1 MEEKMNLAESV
12 WESTLPILKEELST
26 ATYCSYIEDLKVVD
40 LRDRLLIL
48 ETDEEFVKKMLTDRY
63 AQTIEDALY
72 RAGGRE
78 YKIKVV
84 MPGEMEVPSARQ
96 EDETSTSINPK
107 YTFDTF
113 IIGSS
118 NKFAHA
124 AAVAVAQ
131 NPGKRYNP
139 LFIYGDVGLGKTH
152 LLHAVGNAIADATPT
167 ASIMYV
173 TSEKF
178 TNELIFAIR
187 NDKNEEF
194 RKKYRSVDV
203 LMVDDI
209 QFLSNKEGTQEE
221 FFHTFNALYE
231 HQKQIIISSDK
242 PPREIPAL
250 EERLCSRFGW
260 GLVADI
266 QKPDYETRIAILE
279 KKAITENMQVPGDV
293 LRFIAEH
300 TQTNI
305 RELEGSLTRV
315 MAHSELRGVPV
326 SVELAAEALKDSLTA
341 APEKPVIDIP
351 YIQSVVTKHFKL
363 SPGDLSSKR
372 RSAEVVTP
380 RQIAMYLCRTLTDA
394 SLEKIGECFGG
405 RHYST
410 VIHAVDKVTEDIAKD
425 PVFASEMDD
434 IKRKIE
440 E

>member
-1 MEEKMNLAESV
+1 MEDKMNLAESV
-12 WESTLPILKEELST
+12 WGKTLPILKDELST
-26 ATYCSYIEDLKVVD
+26 ATYLSYIEDLKVVD
-40 LRDRLLIL
+40 LKDRLLIL
-48 ETDEEFVKKMLTDRY
+48 ETNEEFVQKTLIDRY
-63 AQTIEDALY
+63 TQTIEDALY

-78 YKIKVV
+78 FRIKVV
-84 MPGEMEVPSARQ
+84 MPGEMEPPTARQ
-96 EDETSTSINPK
+96 ENDSSASINPK

-152 LLHAVGNAIADATPT
+152 LLHAVGNAIAENTPT

-187 NDKNEEF
+187 NDRNEEF

-231 HQKQIIISSDK
+231 HQNQIIISSDK

-279 KKAITENMQVPGDV
+279 NKAICEHMQVPGDV
-293 LRFIAEH
+293 LRFIAER

-326 SVELAAEALKDSLTA
+326 SVELAAEALKDSLTT
-341 APEKPVIDIP
+341 PEKPAIDIP
-351 YIQSVVTKHFKL
+351 YIQAVVTKHYKL
-363 SPGDLSSKR
+363 SVGDLISKR
-372 RSAEVVTP
+372 RNQEVVAP
-380 RQIAMYLCRTLTDA
+380 RQIAMYLCRTMTDV
-394 SLEKIGECFGG
+394 SLEKIGEGFGG

-410 VIHAVDKVTEDIAKD
+410 VIYAVDKVTEDIAKD
-425 PVFASEMDD
+425 PAFASEMDD

>member
-1 MEEKMNLAESV
+1 MNLAESV
-12 WESTLPILKEELST
+12 WKKTLPLLKDELST
-26 ATYCSYIEDLKVVD
+26 ATYLSYIEDLKVVD
-40 LRDRLLIL
+40 LKDRLFIL
-48 ETDEEFVKKMLTDRY
+48 ETNEEFVKKTLIDRY
-63 AQTIEDALY
+63 APTIENALY
-72 RAGGRE
+72 RAGGRD
-78 YKIKVV
+78 YRIKVV
-84 MPGEMEVPSARQ
+84 MPGEMEGSAVRQ
-96 EDETSTSINPK
+96 EDDSSASINPK

-152 LLHAVGNAIADATPT
+152 LLHAVGNAIAENTPS

-231 HQKQIIISSDK
+231 LQNQIIISSDK

-279 KKAITENMQVPGDV
+279 NKAICEHMQVPGDV
-293 LRFIAEH
+293 LRFIAER

-341 APEKPVIDIP
+341 PEKPAIDIP
-351 YIQSVVTKHFKL
+351 YIQTVVTKHYRL
-363 SPGDLSSKR
+363 SPGDLISKR
-372 RSAEVVTP
+372 RNQEVVAP
-380 RQIAMYLCRTLTDA
+380 RQIAMYLCRTMTDA
-394 SLEKIGECFGG
+394 SLEKIGEGFGG

-410 VIHAVDKVTEDIAKD
+410 VIYAVDKVTEDIAKD
-425 PVFASEMDD
+425 PAFASDMDD

>member
-1 MEEKMNLAESV
+1 MNLAESV
-12 WESTLPILKEELST
+12 WGKTLPILKDELST
-26 ATYCSYIEDLKVVD
+26 ATYLSYIEDLKVVD
-40 LRDRLLIL
+40 LKDRLLIL
-48 ETDEEFVKKMLTDRY
+48 ETNEEFVQKTLIDRY
-63 AQTIEDALY
+63 TQTIEDALY

-78 YKIKVV
+78 FRIKVV
-84 MPGEMEVPSARQ
+84 MPGEMEPPTARQ
-96 EDETSTSINPK
+96 ENDSSASINPK

-152 LLHAVGNAIADATPT
+152 LLHAVGNAIAENTPT

-187 NDKNEEF
+187 NDRNEEF

-231 HQKQIIISSDK
+231 HQNQIIISSDK

-279 KKAITENMQVPGDV
+279 NKAICEHMQIPGDV
-293 LRFIAEH
+293 LRFIAER

-326 SVELAAEALKDSLTA
+326 SVELAAEALKDSLTT
-341 APEKPVIDIP
+341 PEKPAIDIP
-351 YIQSVVTKHFKL
+351 YIQAVVTKHYRL
-363 SPGDLSSKR
+363 SAGDIISKR
-372 RSAEVVTP
+372 RNQEVVAP
-380 RQIAMYLCRTLTDA
+380 RQIAMYLCRTMTDV
-394 SLEKIGECFGG
+394 SLEKIGEGFGG

-410 VIHAVDKVTEDIAKD
+410 VIYAVDKVTEDIAKD
-425 PVFASEMDD
+425 PAFASEMDD

>member
-1 MEEKMNLAESV
+1 MNLAESV
-12 WESTLPILKEELST
+12 WERALPILRDELST

-40 LRDRLLIL
+40 IKDRLLIL

-63 AQTIEDALY
+63 APTIENALY
-72 RAGGRE
+72 QAGGRE
-78 YKIKVV
+78 YKIKVL
-84 MPGEMEVPSARQ
+84 MNGEITETPKAGE
-96 EDETSTSINPK
+96 EDAASSINPK
-107 YTFDTF
+107 YTFDSF

-152 LLHAVGNAIADATPT
+152 LLHAVGNAIADSKP
-167 ASIMYV
+167 SSNIMYV

-178 TNELIFAIR
+178 TNELIYAIR

-279 KKAITENMQVPGDV
+279 NKAISEHMQVPGDV
-293 LRFIAEH
+293 LRFIAER

-326 SVELAAEALKDSLTA
+326 TVELAAEALKDSLSS
-341 APEKPVIDIP
+341 PEKAPIDVA
-351 YIQSVVTKHFKL
+351 YIQSVVTKHYKL
-363 SPGDLSSKR
+363 SPGDLVSKR
-372 RSAEVVTP
+372 RNQEVVAP
-380 RQIAMYLCRTLTDA
+380 RQIAMYLCRNMTDA
-394 SLEKIGECFGG
+394 SLEKIGEGFGG

-410 VIHAVDKVTEDIAKD
+410 VIYAVDKVSEDIAKD
-425 PVFASEMDD
+425 PAFAAEMDD

>member
-1 MEEKMNLAESV
+1 MNLAESV
-12 WESTLPILKEELST
+12 WEKTLPILKDELST
-26 ATYCSYIEDLKVVD
+26 ATYLSYIEDLKVVD
-40 LRDRLLIL
+40 LKDRLLIL
-48 ETDEEFVKKMLTDRY
+48 ETNEEFVQKTLIDRY
-63 AQTIEDALY
+63 TQTIEDALY

-78 YKIKVV
+78 FRIKVV
-84 MPGEMEVPSARQ
+84 MPGEMAPSAARQ
-96 EDETSTSINPK
+96 EDDSSASINPK

-152 LLHAVGNAIADATPT
+152 LLHAVGNAIAENTPS
-167 ASIMYV
+167 ARIMYV

-194 RKKYRSVDV
+194 RQKYRSVDV

-231 HQKQIIISSDK
+231 HQHQIIISSDK

-279 KKAITENMQVPGDV
+279 NKAICEHMQIPGDV
-293 LRFIAEH
+293 LRFIAER

-326 SVELAAEALKDSLTA
+326 SVELAAEALKDSLTT
-341 APEKPVIDIP
+341 PEKPTIDIP
-351 YIQSVVTKHFKL
+351 YIQAVVTKHYRL
-363 SPGDLSSKR
+363 SPGDLVSKR
-372 RSAEVVTP
+372 RNQEVVAP
-380 RQIAMYLCRTLTDA
+380 RQIAMYLCRTMTDV
-394 SLEKIGECFGG
+394 SLEKIGEGFGG

-410 VIHAVDKVTEDIAKD
+410 VIYAVDKITEDIAKD
-425 PVFASEMDD
+425 PSFASEMDE

-440 E
+440 G

>member
-167 ASIMYV
+167 ANIMYV

>member
-1 MEEKMNLAESV
+1 MNLAESV
-12 WESTLPILKEELST
+12 WEKTLPLLKDELST
-26 ATYCSYIEDLKVVD
+26 ATYLSYIEDLKVVD
-40 LRDRLLIL
+40 LKDRLFIL
-48 ETDEEFVKKMLTDRY
+48 ETNEEFVKKTLIDRY
-63 AQTIEDALY
+63 APTIENALY
-72 RAGGRE
+72 RAGGRD
-78 YKIKVV
+78 YRIKVV
-84 MPGEMEVPSARQ
+84 MPGEMEGSAVRQ
-96 EDETSTSINPK
+96 EDDSSASINPK

-152 LLHAVGNAIADATPT
+152 LLHAVGNAIAENTPS

-231 HQKQIIISSDK
+231 LQNQIIISSDK

-279 KKAITENMQVPGDV
+279 NKAICEHMQVPGDV
-293 LRFIAEH
+293 LRFIAER

-341 APEKPVIDIP
+341 PEKPAIDIP
-351 YIQSVVTKHFKL
+351 YIQTVVTKHYRL
-363 SPGDLSSKR
+363 SPGDLISKR
-372 RSAEVVTP
+372 RNQEVVAP
-380 RQIAMYLCRTLTDA
+380 RQIAMYLCRTMTDA
-394 SLEKIGECFGG
+394 SLEKIGEGFGG

-410 VIHAVDKVTEDIAKD
+410 VIYAVDKVTEDIAKD
-425 PVFASEMDD
+425 PAFASDMDD

>member
-1 MEEKMNLAESV
+1 MNLAESV
-12 WESTLPILKEELST
+12 WQSTLPILKDELST
-26 ATYCSYIEDLKVVD
+26 ATYCSYIEDLKVID

-63 AQTIEDALY
+63 TSTIEDALY
-72 RAGGRE
+72 RAGGRK
-78 YKIKVV
+78 YAIRVI
-84 MPGEMEVPSARQ
+84 MPGDMEYIAANSQ
-96 EDETSTSINPK
+96 DDELSSSINRK

-131 NPGKRYNP
+131 NPGLRYNP

-152 LLHAVGNAIADATPT
+152 LLHAVGNAIAENTPSS
-167 ASIMYV
+167 SIMYV

-194 RKKYRSVDV
+194 RNKYRNVDV

-266 QKPDYETRIAILE
+266 QKPDYETRLAILE
-279 KKAITENMQVPGDV
+279 NKAICEHMDIQGDV
-293 LRFIAEH
+293 LRFIAER

-326 SVELAAEALKDSLTA
+326 TVELAAEALKDSLFP
-341 APEKPVIDIP
+341 PEKPVIDIP
-351 YIQSVVTKHFKL
+351 YIQTVVSKSYKL
-363 SPGDLSSKR
+363 SPGDIVSKR
-372 RSAEVVTP
+372 RNQEVVAP
-380 RQIAMYLCRTLTDA
+380 RQIAMYLD
-394 SLEKIGECFGG
+394 
-405 RHYST
+405 
-410 VIHAVDKVTEDIAKD
+410 
-425 PVFASEMDD
+425 
-434 IKRKIE
+434 RKSVV
-440 E
+440 

>member
-1 MEEKMNLAESV
+1 MNLAESV
-12 WESTLPILKEELST
+12 WGKTLPILKDELST
-26 ATYCSYIEDLKVVD
+26 ATYLSYIEDLKVVD
-40 LRDRLLIL
+40 LKDRLLIL
-48 ETDEEFVKKMLTDRY
+48 ETNEEFVQKTLIDRY
-63 AQTIEDALY
+63 TQTIEDALY

-78 YKIKVV
+78 FRIKVV
-84 MPGEMEVPSARQ
+84 MPGEMEPPTARQ
-96 EDETSTSINPK
+96 ENDSSASINPK

-152 LLHAVGNAIADATPT
+152 LLHAVGNAIAENTPT

-187 NDKNEEF
+187 NDRNEEF

-231 HQKQIIISSDK
+231 HQNQIIISSDK

-279 KKAITENMQVPGDV
+279 NKAICEHMQVPGDV
-293 LRFIAEH
+293 LRFIAER

-326 SVELAAEALKDSLTA
+326 SVELAAEALKDSLTT
-341 APEKPVIDIP
+341 PEKPAIDIP
-351 YIQSVVTKHFKL
+351 YIQAVVTKHYRL
-363 SPGDLSSKR
+363 SAGDIISKR
-372 RSAEVVTP
+372 RNQEVVAP
-380 RQIAMYLCRTLTDA
+380 RQIAMYLCRTMTDV
-394 SLEKIGECFGG
+394 SLEKIGEGFGG

-410 VIHAVDKVTEDIAKD
+410 VIYAVDKVTEDIAKD
-425 PVFASEMDD
+425 PAFASEMDD

>member
-1 MEEKMNLAESV
+1 MEDTMNLAESV
-12 WESTLPILKEELST
+12 WESTLPILREELST
-26 ATYCSYIEDLKVVD
+26 ATYCSYIEDLRVVD

-48 ETDEEFVKKMLTDRY
+48 ETDEDFVKKMLTDRY

-84 MPGEMEVPSARQ
+84 MPGEMDVPSARPD
-96 EDETSTSINPK
+96 EDSSTSINPK

-152 LLHAVGNAIADATPT
+152 LLHAVGNAILQSTPS
-167 ASIMYV
+167 ANVMYV

-187 NDKNEEF
+187 NDRNEEF
-194 RKKYRSVDV
+194 RQKYRSVDV

-266 QKPDYETRIAILE
+266 QKPDYETRLAILE
-279 KKAITENMQVPGDV
+279 KKAITENIKVPSDV

-315 MAHSELRGVPV
+315 IAHSELRGVPV
-326 SVELAAEALKDSLTA
+326 TVELAAEALKDSLTA
-341 APEKPVIDIP
+341 PEKPVIDIP
-351 YIQSVVTKHFKL
+351 YIQAVVTKHFKL
-363 SPGDLSSKR
+363 APGDLVSKR
-372 RSAEVVTP
+372 RNAEVVTP

-394 SLEKIGECFGG
+394 SLEKIGESFGG

-410 VIHAVDKVTEDIAKD
+410 VIYAVDKVTEDIAKD
-425 PVFASEMDD
+425 PAFAAEMDD
-434 IKRKIE
+434 IRRKIQE
-440 E
+440 

>member
-1 MEEKMNLAESV
+1 MNLAESV
-12 WESTLPILKEELST
+12 WGKTLPILKDELST
-26 ATYCSYIEDLKVVD
+26 ATYLSYIEDLKVVD
-40 LRDRLLIL
+40 LKDRLLIL
-48 ETDEEFVKKMLTDRY
+48 ETNEEFVQKTLIDRY
-63 AQTIEDALY
+63 TQTIEDALY

-78 YKIKVV
+78 FRIKVV
-84 MPGEMEVPSARQ
+84 MPGEMEPPTARQ
-96 EDETSTSINPK
+96 ENDSSASINPK

-152 LLHAVGNAIADATPT
+152 LLHAVGNAIAENTPT

-187 NDKNEEF
+187 NDRNEEF

-231 HQKQIIISSDK
+231 HQNQIIISSDK

-279 KKAITENMQVPGDV
+279 NKAICEHMQVPGDV
-293 LRFIAEH
+293 LRFIAER

-326 SVELAAEALKDSLTA
+326 SVELAAEALKDSLTT
-341 APEKPVIDIP
+341 PEKPAIDIP
-351 YIQSVVTKHFKL
+351 YIQAVVTKHYKL
-363 SPGDLSSKR
+363 SVGDLISKR
-372 RSAEVVTP
+372 RNQEVVAP
-380 RQIAMYLCRTLTDA
+380 RQIAMYLCRTMTDV
-394 SLEKIGECFGG
+394 SLEKIGEGFGG

-410 VIHAVDKVTEDIAKD
+410 VIYAVDKVTEDIAKD
-425 PVFASEMDD
+425 PAFASEMDD

>member
-1 MEEKMNLAESV
+1 MNLAESV
-12 WESTLPILKEELST
+12 WGKTLPILKDELST
-26 ATYCSYIEDLKVVD
+26 ATYLSYIEDLKVVD
-40 LRDRLLIL
+40 LKDRLLIL
-48 ETDEEFVKKMLTDRY
+48 ETNEEFVQKTLIDRY
-63 AQTIEDALY
+63 TQTIEDALY

-78 YKIKVV
+78 FRIKVV
-84 MPGEMEVPSARQ
+84 MPGEMEPPTARQ
-96 EDETSTSINPK
+96 ENDSSASINPK

-124 AAVAVAQ
+124 AAVAVGQ

-152 LLHAVGNAIADATPT
+152 LLHAVGNAIAENTPT

-187 NDKNEEF
+187 NDRNEEF

-231 HQKQIIISSDK
+231 HQNQIIISSDK

-279 KKAITENMQVPGDV
+279 NKAICEHMQVPGDV
-293 LRFIAEH
+293 LRFIAER

-315 MAHSELRGVPV
+315 MAHSELRGCPF
-326 SVELAAEALKDSLTA
+326 
-341 APEKPVIDIP
+341 P
-351 YIQSVVTKHFKL
+351 
-363 SPGDLSSKR
+363 SSWP
-372 RSAEVVTP
+372 P
-380 RQIAMYLCRTLTDA
+380 R
-394 SLEKIGECFGG
+394 
-405 RHYST
+405 
-410 VIHAVDKVTEDIAKD
+410 
-425 PVFASEMDD
+425 P
-434 IKRKIE
+434 
-440 E
+440 